1 MQNMAVERMHLV
13 LSVLWLLA
21 TSSAVCPVAR
31 RYEAVEEKA
40 GSKDGGMLV
49 YNCPPPRPMPIL
61 EIASCRSAACVGEP
75 FIVV

>member
-1 MQNMAVERMHLV
+1 MQNMAVERTYLV

-21 TSSAVCPVAR
+21 TSSAVCPAAR
-31 RYEAVEEKA
+31 RYEAVEEEA

-49 YNCPPPRPMPIL
+49 YNGPPPRPMSIL
-61 EIASCRSAACVGEP
+61 EIASCRSAACVGKP